1 MILAVS
7 FIRYN
12 PELSITNFRALL
24 CTSQLLFFIIIIS
37 LRPSVVLFEGVTL
50 PVLTGLGGTSS
61 VLRKQQANT
70 GFFIHII

>member
-1 MILAVS
+1 M
-7 FIRYN
+7 
-12 PELSITNFRALL
+12 
-24 CTSQLLFFIIIIS
+24 
-37 LRPSVVLFEGVTL
+37 LFEGVTL